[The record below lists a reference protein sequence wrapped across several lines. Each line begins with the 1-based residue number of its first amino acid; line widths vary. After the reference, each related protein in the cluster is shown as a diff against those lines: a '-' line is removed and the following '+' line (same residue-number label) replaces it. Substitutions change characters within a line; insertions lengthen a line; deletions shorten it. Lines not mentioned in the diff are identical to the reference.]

1 MSNKVKVARLSIF
14 SNTVLILLKLIAGL
28 ISGSVSIISEAIH
41 STMDLLAA
49 IIAFFSVRASE
60 KPADEE
66 HPYGHGKYENVS
78 GVIEALLIFIAAIWI
93 IVESIKKLLH
103 PEPVESIGI
112 GFIVMFISAF
122 VNHLV
127 SKKLYKV
134 AKQED
139 SIALEADALHLKAD
153 VYTSLGVG
161 GGLLLIWITKLNFL
175 DPLVAILVA
184 IFILKEAYHLLIS
197 AFNPLLDV
205 KLSEEEI
212 KIITEQINKHK
223 SVYCDFHNLRTRKSG
238 KTKYV
243 DLHLVFPET
252 MTVKVAHDLCDLIE
266 NDIEKLL
273 KNTEI
278 LIHLESCIKT
288 CTECNLSDNNGH
300 YIIHS
305 KSKQ

>member
-1 MSNKVKVARLSIF
+1 MNNKVKVAKLSIY
-14 SNTVLILLKLIAGL
+14 SNTVLILSKLIAGL

-49 IIAFFSVRASE
+49 IIAFFSVKASD

-78 GVIEALLIFIAAIWI
+78 GVIEALLIFIAAAWI
-93 IVESIKKLLH
+93 IFESIKKLLH
-103 PEPVESIGI
+103 PEPVESVGI
-112 GFIVMFISAF
+112 GFIVMFASAF
-122 VNHLV
+122 VNYLV
-127 SKKLYKV
+127 SRKLYKV
-134 AKQED
+134 ARQED

-161 GGLLLIWITKLNFL
+161 GGLLLIWITKLNYL
-175 DPLVAILVA
+175 DPVVAILVA

-197 AFNPLLDV
+197 AFSPLIDV

-212 KIITEQINKHK
+212 KIITEQINRHK
-223 SVYCDFHNLRTRKSG
+223 SVYCNYHSLRTRKSG

-243 DLHLVFPET
+243 DLHLVFPED
-252 MTVKVAHDLCDLIE
+252 MTVKVAHDLCDVIE
-266 NDIEKLL
+266 NDIEEVL

-278 LIHLESCIKT
+278 LIHLESCTKA
-288 CTECNLSDNNGH
+288 CTECKLNDNSNNCIVHKDNN
-300 YIIHS
+300 
-305 KSKQ
+305 

>member
-1 MSNKVKVARLSIF
+1 MNNKIKVARLSIY
-14 SNTVLILLKLIAGL
+14 SNTTLIVLKLIVGL

-49 IIAFFSVRASE
+49 IIAFFSVRASD
-60 KPADEE
+60 KPADED

-78 GVIEALLIFIAAIWI
+78 GVTEALLIFIAAIWI

-112 GFIVMFISAF
+112 GFIVMFVSAF

-127 SKKLYKV
+127 SKKLYTV

-153 VYTSLGVG
+153 VFTSLGVG
-161 GGLLLIWITKLNFL
+161 GGLLLIWATKLNFL
-175 DPLVAILVA
+175 DPVVAILVA

-197 AFNPLLDV
+197 AFSPLLDV
-205 KLSEEEI
+205 KLSEGEI

-223 SVYCDFHNLRTRKSG
+223 AIYCDYHNLRTRKSG

-243 DLHLVFPET
+243 DLHLVFPEN
-252 MTVKVAHDLCDLIE
+252 MTVKVAHTLCDVIE
-266 NDIEKLL
+266 NDIETLL

-278 LIHLESCIKT
+278 LIHLESCTKT
-288 CTECNLSDNNGH
+288 CIECNLYDNSH
-300 YIIHS
+300 CIVHD
-305 KSKQ
+305 KSNH

>member
-1 MSNKVKVARLSIF
+1 MNNKVKVAKLSIY
-14 SNTVLILLKLIAGL
+14 SNTVLILSKLIAGF

-49 IIAFFSVRASE
+49 IIAFFSVRASD

-78 GVIEALLIFIAAIWI
+78 GVIEALLIFIAAAWI
-93 IVESIKKLLH
+93 IFESIKKLLH
-103 PEPVESIGI
+103 PEPVESVGI
-112 GFIVMFISAF
+112 GFIVMFASAF
-122 VNHLV
+122 VNYLV
-127 SKKLYKV
+127 SRKLYKV
-134 AKQED
+134 ARQED

-161 GGLLLIWITKLNFL
+161 GGLLLIWITKLNYL
-175 DPLVAILVA
+175 DPVVAILVA

-197 AFNPLLDV
+197 AFSPLIDV

-212 KIITEQINKHK
+212 KIITEQINQHK
-223 SVYCDFHNLRTRKSG
+223 SVYCDYHNLRTRKSG

-243 DLHLVFPET
+243 DLHLVFPED
-252 MTVKVAHDLCDLIE
+252 MTVKVAHDLCDVIE
-266 NDIEKLL
+266 NDIEKIL

-278 LIHLESCIKT
+278 LIHLEACTKA
-288 CTECNLSDNNGH
+288 CTECKLNDNSNNCIVHKDNN
-300 YIIHS
+300 
-305 KSKQ
+305 